1 MENIP
6 DNHCAKYCR
15 DVIRTDEALA
25 VLTCF
30 SYATNFEYCELR
42 LVRAGTV
49 QFKIACKFLQNQ
61 KIKNLTPSV
70 DGEYPSESLCEVSRR
85 PLAN

>member
-15 DVIRTDEALA
+15 DVIRTDGALV

-42 LVRAGTV
+42 LVRGGTA
-49 QFKIACKFLQNQ
+49 QFKIVCKFVQNQ
-61 KIKNLTPSV
+61 KLKNLTPSV
-70 DGEYPSESLCEVSRR
+70 DGEYSLESLCEVSRR
-85 PLAN
+85 SVAN